1 MEVEAAWK
9 QTDEAQ
15 KLRELQIAAFS
26 ENMTTLRDE
35 NTALRERMRNL
46 EKAESDLQGQRLG

>member
-9 QTDEAQ
+9 QLDEAQ

-35 NTALRERMRNL
+35 NTVLRERMRNL